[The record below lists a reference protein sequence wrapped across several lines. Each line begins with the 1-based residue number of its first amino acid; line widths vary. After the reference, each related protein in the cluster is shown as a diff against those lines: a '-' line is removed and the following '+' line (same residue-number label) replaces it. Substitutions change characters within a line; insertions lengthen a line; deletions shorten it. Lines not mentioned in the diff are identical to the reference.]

1 MALTEQ
7 TRLRAIME
15 HLISGLSNHFSFGKK
30 SDEEIKIYVSD
41 IAPIINELI
50 PSQKNEEEFLYLIDE
65 LRKTI
70 LKEHKTSFMPK
81 PFENLTGNGC
91 HAHISVWDG
100 KKNKFLDK

>member
-50 PSQKNEEEFLYLIDE
+50 PSQKNEE
-65 LRKTI
+65 
-70 LKEHKTSFMPK
+70 
-81 PFENLTGNGC
+81 
-91 HAHISVWDG
+91 
-100 KKNKFLDK
+100 